1 MREVFQAELKQVGE
15 ELVEIA
21 KLVHKAL
28 SEARQAFLD
37 ADLETAQEVIAGDAR
52 IDFMQN
58 ELDERSIDILALQ
71 APVASD
77 LRMIVGALRMSSS
90 LERMGDLA
98 RHLAQDARR
107 RYPEPVL
114 PPQLVD
120 TFTQMFDLDL
130 EIIEGVIRVLE
141 TRDMGVADSIYAKKA
156 KVNELH
162 QSVFTALTNE
172 DWDSPVS
179 TAVDVTLSARYL
191 ERIGDHGVSVTRKV
205 AYLVTGEWTPSA
217 SVEHPTGHGHV
228 GSDA

>member
-1 MREVFQAELKQVGE
+1 MRKVFQAELKQVGQ
-15 ELVEIA
+15 ELVDITT
-21 KLVHKAL
+21 LVHKAL
-28 SEARQAFLD
+28 SEARRAFLE
-37 ADLETAQEVIAGDAR
+37 ADLETAQEVIVGDAR

-114 PPQLVD
+114 PPQLEE
-120 TFTQMFDLDL
+120 TFRRMFDLDL
-130 EIIEGVIRVLE
+130 EIIQGVINILE
-141 TRDMGVADSIYAKKA
+141 TRDMSIADHIYAQKA
-156 KVNELH
+156 EVNMLH
-162 QSVFTALTNE
+162 QEVFNALGS
-172 DWDSPVS
+172 DSWDSPVS

-191 ERIGDHGVSVTRKV
+191 ERIGDHGVSVARKV

-217 SVEHPTGHGHV
+217 TMERPTGHGHI
-228 GSDA
+228 SSP

>member
-1 MREVFQAELKQVGE
+1 MRKVFQAELKQVGQ
-15 ELVEIA
+15 ELVDIA
-21 KLVHKAL
+21 TLVHKAL
-28 SEARQAFLD
+28 SEARRAFLE
-37 ADLETAQEVIAGDAR
+37 ADLETAQEVIVGDAR

-114 PPQLVD
+114 PPQLEE
-120 TFTQMFDLDL
+120 TFRRMFDLDL
-130 EIIEGVIRVLE
+130 EIIQGVINILE
-141 TRDMGVADSIYAKKA
+141 TRDMSIADHIYAQKA
-156 KVNELH
+156 EVNMLH
-162 QSVFTALTNE
+162 QEVFNALGS
-172 DWDSPVS
+172 DSWDSPVS

-191 ERIGDHGVSVTRKV
+191 ERIGDHGVSVARKV

-217 SVEHPTGHGHV
+217 TMERPTGHGHI
-228 GSDA
+228 SSP